1 MARKWQK
8 KAVKITIRLDKRYK
22 QKDGKYP
29 LKLFIARKTTFRL
42 SIGITVLPE
51 NWDEKKEEVINIP
64 ERKILNALIRQKK
77 SEAELKVLTL
87 QNNGQLKN
95 LSNEE
100 LISLIMNNE
109 KKEEQLHL
117 FSLMAEKF
125 LKGKDNASTK
135 RIYDDTIRM
144 MRLYGDYESLTF
156 EEITV
161 SWLNSFNLFLK
172 DSCPAKNTRAIH
184 FRNIRAI
191 FNYAID
197 EDYISCYPFRKF
209 KIEHEQT
216 EKRSLSLDQMRKLNA
231 LPLSEHLQ
239 RYRDTFMLV
248 FMLIGINSIDLC
260 QLGEIRNGRIVYK
273 RGKTHKVYDIK
284 VEPEA
289 QEIFDRYKGEEHLLK
304 WYDTVETYRHYA
316 NRANL
321 NLHAIGEKIGVKGL
335 TLYWARHTWAT
346 FAAEIDIPEDV
357 ISQALGHSTTGA
369 DVTKVYIRYNHKKV
383 DEANRRV
390 IDYALGKGE
399 FAPIES
405 LNEWE

>member
-1 MARKWQK
+1 M
-8 KAVKITIRLDKRYK
+8 VKVSIKIDKRYR

-29 LKLFIARKTTFRL
+29 LKLFIVRKKTFRL

-51 NWDEKKEEVINIP
+51 NWDEKKEEIINIP
-64 ERKILNALIRQKK
+64 ERRTLNTLIHQKR
-77 SEAELKVLTL
+77 SDAELKILSL
-87 QNNGQLKN
+87 QNNGQLKT
-95 LSNEE
+95 LSDDE
-100 LISLIMNNE
+100 LISLIMNDE
-109 KKEEQLHL
+109 KEEEQLHF
-117 FSLMAEKF
+117 FSKIAEKF
-125 LKGKDNASTK
+125 LNGKDNASTR
-135 RIYDDTIRM
+135 RIYDDTIRLLKAFC
-144 MRLYGDYESLTF
+144 RYESLTF
-156 EEITV
+156 EEMTV
-161 SWLNSFNLFLK
+161 SWLNSFNIFLR

-191 FNYAID
+191 FNYAIR

-216 EKRSLSLDQMRKLNA
+216 EKRSLSLDQIRKLNE
-231 LPLSEHLQ
+231 LPLSEHMQ

-248 FMLIGINSIDLC
+248 FMLIGINSVDLS
-260 QLGEIRNGRIVYK
+260 QLAEIKGGRISYK
-273 RGKTHKVYDIK
+273 RGKTHKVYNIK

-289 QEIFDRYKGEEHLLK
+289 QAIFDRYKGEEHLLK
-304 WYDTVETYRHYA
+304 WFDTVETYRHYA

-357 ISQALGHSTTGA
+357 ISLALGHSTTGA

-399 FAPIES
+399 FAPVES
-405 LNEWE
+405 LCSWE